1 MKSFASLVLTDENLA
16 ATLAAVLD
24 GELFTAQLGQCA
36 RERGIPLS
44 TDAVMPAVRS
54 DPLGLSRWSPP
65 PLAGST
71 LPPRHWLPLAVGVGP
86 EGAVVDWAWFGPQP
100 LRAPFYEMEIMRA
113 LGLPFN
119 RAFRYRTGFHHL
131 VTQIEAVDAL
141 EPDGFIFHMSR
152 CGSTLVAQ
160 MLAALPDSVVISE
173 AAPLDAVVQLC
184 RGLPD
189 ADAVAALRAIVA
201 ALGRKRGGHE
211 RRLFVK
217 LDAWHALALP
227 LFRRAFPDV
236 PWVFLYREPV
246 EVLVSQMRQRG
257 VQMVQQYFPPR
268 LFGIEDTAMPPD
280 EEYCARVLGAICQ
293 AAIDHHGLGGGL
305 LLDYRDLPAAV
316 FTSLLP
322 HFGVSCDETERETM
336 RGVARLD
343 AKSPI
348 TPFTADA
355 AAKRREATEKV
366 RRAADRH
373 LAAIYRRL
381 EELRAGLR
389 AGLAGGEVMNTVQ
402 PGPPSRAGMA
412 SDQ

>member
-1 MKSFASLVLTDENLA
+1 MKSFASLLLTDENLA
-16 ATLAAVLD
+16 ATLAAVAD
-24 GELFTAQLGQCA
+24 GGLFAAKLGERA

-44 TDAVMPAVRS
+44 TDALTPAVRS

-65 PLAGST
+65 LLAGST
-71 LPPRHWLPLAVGVGP
+71 LPPRHWLPVAVAAGP

-100 LRAPFYEMEIMRA
+100 LRAPFYEMEIQRA

-119 RAFRYRTGFHHL
+119 RAFRYRTGFRDL
-131 VTQIEAVDAL
+131 VTQIEAVDAVR
-141 EPDGFIFHMSR
+141 PDGFIFHMSR

-160 MLAALPDSVVISE
+160 MLAALSDSIVISE

-189 ADAVAALRAIVA
+189 ADAVAALRAMVA
-201 ALGRKRGGHE
+201 AFGRKRGGHE

-227 LFRRAFPDV
+227 LFRRAFPHV

-246 EVLVSQMRQRG
+246 EVLVSQMRQLG
-257 VQMVQQYFPPR
+257 VQMMPQYFSPR
-268 LFGIEDTAMPPD
+268 LFGIEDTAMPAD
-280 EEYCARVLGAICQ
+280 EDYCARVLGAICQ
-293 AAIDHHGLGGGL
+293 AVIDHHGLGGGL

-316 FTSLLP
+316 FTPLLP
-322 HFGVSCDETERETM
+322 HFGVSCDEAERETM

-373 LAAIYRRL
+373 LAAIHRGL
-381 EELRAGLR
+381 EELRMGLR
-389 AGLAGGEVMNTVQ
+389 ASLAGGEARDT
-402 PGPPSRAGMA
+402 PTRAR
-412 SDQ
+412 